1 MQVTHRASGEA
12 RAQRVACEP
21 GAEREPS
28 AVVGLP
34 RSGPPQTGRRG
45 LGTTGPLDR
54 LGTWVGAACAV
65 HCLMLPLVVGVLPL
79 LGLQFLA
86 EEGVEYAFLGVA
98 SLVALLSALWGL
110 RRHGALRMVAAF
122 ACAIGVVLLGFT
134 IGEETAEG
142 RVVMAIGALALVAS
156 HRANRKLCES
166 CPRDPEGD
174 GRCL

>member
-1 MQVTHRASGEA
+1 MQATHRASGET
-12 RAQRVACEP
+12 
-21 GAEREPS
+21 GA
-28 AVVGLP
+28 
-34 RSGPPQTGRRG
+34 PPQTGWRSFA
-45 LGTTGPLDR
+45 TPGPLDR
-54 LGTWVGAACAV
+54 LGAWVGAACAV
-65 HCLMLPLVVGVLPL
+65 HCLVLPVVVGVLPF

-110 RRHGALRMVAAF
+110 HRHGALRMVAAF

-142 RVVMAIGALALVAS
+142 RVVMAIGAIALVAS

-174 GRCL
+174 GRGR